1 MFDLKGTI
9 IIHLMLNFIV
19 RNLVIVK
26 KKKKKKNR
34 LRLSGCIVRQF
45 KPAPP

>member
-1 MFDLKGTI
+1 MYFGI
-9 IIHLMLNFIV
+9 E
-19 RNLVIVK
+19 

>member
-26 KKKKKKNR
+26 KKKNR